1 MYIYIVFMETS
12 QKEFQI
18 ISYWSCLRDA
28 EISSEK
34 YPNSLIK
41 KIRLNTE
48 ESI

>member
-1 MYIYIVFMETS
+1 MYIYIVFIETS
-12 QKEFQI
+12 QGNFQI
-18 ISYWSCLRDA
+18 ISCWSCLRDA

-48 ESI
+48 EYI